1 MLRKVGIVAVVGA
14 VLGWLFWQSVQGSL
28 SEPYVIERGLV
39 AEWQLVL
46 RGPMQPGVGVLVL
59 QPTDLL
65 RAELFSQIFGR
76 TMESMTSPA
85 VAAIPVLLHSEYQSV
100 QEQLSLIELEVSA
113 QEAGLDRALPTPICI
128 GHLRRPPT
136 HQLYYAL
143 FSAPEVDQFRQGLS
157 QREGSASSLTESFPL
172 VIPLAASDGNFS
184 SWWPLDVSEADCQ
197 APLEVQ

>member
-76 TMESMTSPA
+76 TMESMTY
-85 VAAIPVLLHSEYQSV
+85 HSTTQ
-100 QEQLSLIELEVSA
+100 IKK
-113 QEAGLDRALPTPICI
+113 
-128 GHLRRPPT
+128 
-136 HQLYYAL
+136 
-143 FSAPEVDQFRQGLS
+143 
-157 QREGSASSLTESFPL
+157 
-172 VIPLAASDGNFS
+172 
-184 SWWPLDVSEADCQ
+184 
-197 APLEVQ
+197 

>member
-136 HQLYYAL
+136 H
-143 FSAPEVDQFRQGLS
+143 
-157 QREGSASSLTESFPL
+157 
-172 VIPLAASDGNFS
+172 
-184 SWWPLDVSEADCQ
+184 
-197 APLEVQ
+197 